1 MWGRARRDARGRR
14 ARREREGDGVVERSR
29 GYEMMMDDTC
39 YVGWSFTSRA

>member
-1 MWGRARRDARGRR
+1 MGTSSDEGD
-14 ARREREGDGVVERSR
+14 ARREREGDGVVEHSR